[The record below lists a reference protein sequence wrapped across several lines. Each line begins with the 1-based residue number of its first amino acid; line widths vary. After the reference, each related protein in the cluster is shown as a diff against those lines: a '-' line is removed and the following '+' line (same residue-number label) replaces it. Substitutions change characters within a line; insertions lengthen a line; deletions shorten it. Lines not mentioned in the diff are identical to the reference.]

1 MEYQKIANLIDDDT
15 LDQPSKFRTRNW
27 VEINDESR
35 GAYNVNSQIKFKTT
49 MLKSSLCDYSDAYI
63 LVKGT
68 ISVNNTAAQGAAANN
83 TNKKVIF
90 KNCAPFT
97 NCISEINNTQID
109 NAKDIDIVMP
119 MYNLIEYSDNYA
131 KTTGSIWQ
139 YCKDIPARNNNNEI
153 TEFTLVN
160 TTDSFKFKAKIT
172 GQTEDDGTKDV
183 EIMVPLKYLSNFW
196 RTLEM
201 PLINCEV
208 NLILTWSSTCVL
220 ISTNIPNQAAIFE
233 ITDTKLYVPVVTL
246 STQENTKF
254 LQQLESGFKRVI
266 NWNKYL
272 SKPELLAQNPNL
284 NHLVEPSFQGVNR
297 LFVLAFEND
306 NDGTSNEQS
315 YLPTVEIKDYNTMI
329 NGENVF
335 DQPIKNTKVTYDNIR
350 KIATGQ
356 GDDYT
361 TRCLLNYPYFA
372 NTYKMFAVNL
382 SKQQALDADP
392 RAIQQINFTANID
405 RAAANKSLLYSGRS
419 KRNYSR
425 LFTGNSKSIVNKIIF
440 NLNTYKC
447 FALVSTTLIK

>member
-1 MEYQKIANLIDDDT
+1 MEYQKIANLIDDNT
-15 LDQPSKFRTRNW
+15 LNQPSKFRTRNW

-68 ISVNNTAAQGAAANN
+68 ITVNYTAAQGAAANN

-90 KNCAPFT
+90 KNCAPFS

-109 NAKDIDIVMP
+109 NAKDIDIVIP

-131 KTTGSIWQ
+131 KTTGSLWQ

-153 TEFTLVN
+153 TEFTLVI

-172 GQTEDDGTKDV
+172 GQTGDYGTKDV

-208 NLILTWSSTCVL
+208 NLILTWSSSCVL
-220 ISTNIPNQAAIFE
+220 IATNIQNQAAIFE
-233 ITDTKLYVPVVTL
+233 ITNTKLYVPVVTL
-246 STQENTKF
+246 SIQENTKF
-254 LQQLESGFKRVI
+254 LQQLKSGFKRVI

-284 NHLVEPSFQGVNR
+284 NHLVEPSFQGVNG
-297 LFVLAFEND
+297 LFVLAFENG
-306 NDGTSNEQS
+306 NDRTSDEQY
-315 YLPTVEIKDYNTMI
+315 YLPTVEIKD
-329 NGENVF
+329 
-335 DQPIKNTKVTYDNIR
+335 
-350 KIATGQ
+350 
-356 GDDYT
+356 
-361 TRCLLNYPYFA
+361 
-372 NTYKMFAVNL
+372 
-382 SKQQALDADP
+382 
-392 RAIQQINFTANID
+392 
-405 RAAANKSLLYSGRS
+405 
-419 KRNYSR
+419 
-425 LFTGNSKSIVNKIIF
+425 
-440 NLNTYKC
+440 
-447 FALVSTTLIK
+447 